1 MMNEIQLIATLLVV
15 VVYCLIL
22 IPMVYCFWRLSR
34 YKRKLLKAKK
44 MLQTNV
50 NENEVNDEQREL
62 TQQQVRWFS
71 NPMAMK
77 QFVYFFAGD
86 EDKGKKEQQ
95 LIRKQEEEK
104 EQLEEEIHQA
114 RVLLLWV
121 WIMDRCILQQL
132 E

>member
-1 MMNEIQLIATLLVV
+1 
-15 VVYCLIL
+15 
-22 IPMVYCFWRLSR
+22 
-34 YKRKLLKAKK
+34 
-44 MLQTNV
+44 
-50 NENEVNDEQREL
+50 
-62 TQQQVRWFS
+62 
-71 NPMAMK
+71 MAMK

-86 EDKGKKEQQ
+86 ENKGKKEQQ